1 MRYFGIIVG
10 DIFVRQFT
18 KGQLMQ
24 PEAQVMGQVA
34 PMGQQVIVVREKSGG
49 PKVFGILAILL
60 GGLSILMEAL
70 AIGEWEGGLWMATGA
85 LDIISSGLF
94 IYAGVLLFQYQ
105 KKGVWMGFGAIGV
118 SVLSGLLFWLVVAA
132 EASDELGDDAGGFFA
147 SLGIALV
154 GIQAICCSIIV
165 ALPLM
170 MNGADLD

>member
-10 DIFVRQFT
+10 DIFVRQFA

-49 PKVFGILAILL
+49 PKVFGMLAILL
-60 GGLSILMEAL
+60 GGLSVLMEAL
-70 AIGEWEGGLWMATGA
+70 AIGEWDGGLWIATGA

-132 EASDELGDDAGGFFA
+132 DTADELGDDAGGFMA
-147 SLGIALV
+147 SFGIALV